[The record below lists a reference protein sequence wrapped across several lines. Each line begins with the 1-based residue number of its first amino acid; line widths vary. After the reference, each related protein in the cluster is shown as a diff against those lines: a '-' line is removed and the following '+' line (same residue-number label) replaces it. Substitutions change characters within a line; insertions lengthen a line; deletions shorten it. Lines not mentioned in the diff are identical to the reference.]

1 MRYSITVSG
10 ISYSH
15 RPNCLFFAFELISF
29 FFARLTF
36 ILCKITYRLFI
47 EIFLHTDSCLSLYN
61 IISSYFCFLQIF
73 VNFHII
79 RHNISSYNRAI
90 LTFQF
95 PIIAKFINYSIIIQ
109 SIKFNL
115 SLNLSLKPLFSRIF
129 YWSQLFFLQNK
140 KTTLVFYLISS
151 VILIVR
157 SFPISIY

>member
-1 MRYSITVSG
+1 MRYSITVSE

-15 RPNCLFFAFELISF
+15 RPNCLFFAFELIYFFLQDWHSF
-29 FFARLTF
+29 CVKLLIDCLLKYFC
-36 ILCKITYRLFI
+36 II
-47 EIFLHTDSCLSLYN
+47 SCLSLYN
-61 IISSYFCFLQIF
+61 IISSYFCFLLIF

-95 PIIAKFINYSIIIQ
+95 LIIAKFINYSIIIQ